1 MTRNQDNN
9 PDDWDFGPSEHYLP
23 GSDLEVGDKI
33 IFRIVDVEWTMV
45 TDDEHPDWG
54 EKCQYLIDVLAST
67 NEKIETRVYTWNTK
81 CRAARKLFL
90 NLIEWDANRGR
101 TGQNMEDL
109 PTFLIVMEEN
119 GVRIRVETKTETAT
133 TIRLNEKEFRNK
145 KI

>member
-1 MTRNQDNN
+1 
-9 PDDWDFGPSEHYLP
+9 
-23 GSDLEVGDKI
+23 
-33 IFRIVDVEWTMV
+33 V

-67 NEKIETRVYTWNTK
+67 NEKIEKRVYTWNTK

-133 TIRLNEKEFRNK
+133 SIRLDEKEFRNK

>member
-1 MTRNQDNN
+1 MTRNQENK

-23 GSDLEVGDKI
+23 GSALEVGDKI
-33 IFRIVDVEWTMV
+33 IFRIVQVEWEMV

-54 EKCQYLIDVLAST
+54 EKCQYTIDVLAST
-67 NEKIETRVYTWNTK
+67 NEKIETRIYTWNTK

-90 NLIEWDANRGR
+90 CLIEWDANRVR
-101 TGQNMEDL
+101 TGQNIEDL

-119 GVRIRVETKTETAT
+119 GIRIKVETNEESPTSIKVE
-133 TIRLNEKEFRNK
+133 EKEFKNS